1 MKNSS
6 LLLSILAI
14 SFSGSSLAKSEEFP
28 YIAVPEPDQ
37 VADLLDDDRD
47 GVINARDKCTDT
59 IRGAH
64 VDNDGCG
71 SHIKTSSQLQLKIL
85 FANDSAEIN
94 PVFTNEITKM
104 VDFLQRYPQ
113 TSVELQGYASKT
125 GDAAHNMAL
134 SKQRAEQVKQ
144 HIVDEGVDSSRVTIV
159 GYGDTSLEDS
169 GESEQSHAMNR
180 RVTATV
186 VGYNDH
192 ILDEWTIFSKRKK

>member
-6 LLLSILAI
+6 LLLSILAL
-14 SFSGSSLAKSEEFP
+14 SFSGSTFANGEEYP
-28 YIAVPEPDQ
+28 YIAVPQPDQ

-59 IRGAH
+59 VRGAH
-64 VDNDGCG
+64 VNNDGCG
-71 SHIKTSSQLQLKIL
+71 THIKSTNQLQLKIL
-85 FANDSAEIN
+85 FANDSAEIS
-94 PVFTNEITKM
+94 PVFTDEITKM

-125 GDAAHNMAL
+125 GDAEHNMAL
-134 SKQRAEQVKQ
+134 SKQRADQVKQ
-144 HIVDEGVDSSRVTIV
+144 HIVDAGIDSSRVTIV

-169 GESEQSHAMNR
+169 GESEQSHALNR

-186 VGYNDH
+186 VGYDDN